1 MKLFYAPGAC
11 SLSPHIV
18 LREAG
23 IAFTLEK
30 VDTASGTTESGA
42 DYRGINAKGYVPAL
56 QIADGQVLTE
66 GAAVVQF
73 IADRHPDAQLAPAA
87 GTLERAR
94 LQEHL
99 NFIASELHK
108 AFTPLFK
115 ADSSEDMKTAARANV
130 RRRLG
135 QVEQQL
141 EDGREYLMGERFSVA
156 DAYLFT
162 VASWTAPT
170 GIGLGDWPRLQAL
183 VARVRERPSVKAA
196 MTAEG
201 LISEGQA
208 A

>member
-23 IAFTLEK
+23 VTFTLEK
-30 VDTASGTTESGA
+30 VDTVTGTTESGA
-42 DYRGINAKGYVPAL
+42 DYSRINAKGYVPAL
-56 QIADGQVLTE
+56 QIEDGAVLTE

-73 IADRHPDAQLAPAA
+73 IADQHPDAKLAPAA
-87 GTLERAR
+87 GSLERAR

-115 ADSSEDMKTAARANV
+115 PDSTDEMKTAAKANV

-135 QVEQQL
+135 QIEQQL
-141 EDGREYLMGERFSVA
+141 ADGRDYLMGEDFTVA

-162 VASWTAPT
+162 VANWAIPT
-170 GIGLGDWPRLQAL
+170 GIGLGAWPRLKAL
-183 VARVRERPSVKAA
+183 VTRIAERPSVKAA
-196 MTAEG
+196 LAAEG
-201 LISEGQA
+201 LA

>member
-23 IAFTLEK
+23 IAFTLDR
-30 VDTASGTTESGA
+30 VDTAAGTTESGQ
-42 DYRGINAKGYVPAL
+42 DFRQINAKGYVPAL
-56 QIADGQVLTE
+56 QMEDGEVLTE

-73 IADRHPDAQLAPAA
+73 IADRNPGAGLAPAA
-87 GTLERAR
+87 GTLQRAR

-115 ADSSEDMKTAARANV
+115 SDSSEEVKAAAKVNV
-130 RRRLG
+130 RRRFD
-135 QVEQQL
+135 QIEQQL
-141 EDGREYLMGERFSVA
+141 EDGREHLMGKDFSVA

-162 VASWTAPT
+162 VASWAKPT
-170 GIGLGDWPRLQAL
+170 GIGLDGWPRLQAL
-183 VARVRERPSVKAA
+183 VARIAGRPSVKAA
-196 MTAEG
+196 MAAEG
-201 LISEGQA
+201 LA

>member
-23 IAFTLEK
+23 ATFTLEK
-30 VDTASGTTESGA
+30 VDTKAGTTESGA
-42 DYRGINAKGYVPAL
+42 DYSRINAKGYVPAL
-56 QIADGQVLTE
+56 QIDDNLVLTE

-73 IADRHPDAQLAPAA
+73 IADRHPDANLAPAA

-99 NFIASELHK
+99 NFIASEVHK

-115 ADSSEDMKTAARANV
+115 AESSEEMKSAATVNV

-135 QVEQQL
+135 QIEAQL
-141 EDGREYLMGERFSVA
+141 ADGRTYLMGEDFTIA

-162 VASWTAPT
+162 VANWATPT
-170 GIGLGDWPRLQAL
+170 GIGLADWPRLEAL
-183 VARVRERPSVKAA
+183 VARVKERPSVKAA
-196 MTAEG
+196 MAAEG
-201 LISEGQA
+201 LA

>member
-23 IAFTLEK
+23 VTFTLEK
-30 VDTASGTTESGA
+30 VDTKAGKTESGA
-42 DYRGINAKGYVPAL
+42 DYSRINAKGYVPAL
-56 QIADGQVLTE
+56 QIEGGVVLTE

-73 IADRHPDAQLAPAA
+73 IADRHPGAKLAPAA

-99 NFIASELHK
+99 NFIASEVHK

-115 ADSSEDMKTAARANV
+115 ADSSEEVKTAAKANV

-135 QVEQQL
+135 QIEQQL
-141 EDGREYLMGERFSVA
+141 EDGREYLMGSDFSVA

-162 VASWTAPT
+162 VANWAKPT
-170 GIGLGDWPRLQAL
+170 GIGLDDWPRLKAL
-183 VARVRERPSVKAA
+183 VARIAERPSVKAA
-196 MTAEG
+196 MAAEG
-201 LISEGQA
+201 LA

>member
-23 IAFTLEK
+23 VTFTLEK
-30 VDTASGTTESGA
+30 VDTAAGKTDSGA
-42 DYRGINAKGYVPAL
+42 DYRAINAKGYVPAL
-56 QIADGQVLTE
+56 QIEGGAVLTE

-73 IADRHPDAQLAPAA
+73 IADRHPDAKLAPAA

-115 ADSSEDMKTAARANV
+115 PDSSEEVKAAAKVNV

-141 EDGREYLMGERFSVA
+141 EDGRDYLMGKDFSVA

-162 VASWTAPT
+162 VASWAHPT

-183 VARVRERPSVKAA
+183 VARVKERPSVKAA
-196 MTAEG
+196 MAAEG
-201 LISEGQA
+201 LA

>member
-23 IAFTLEK
+23 ATFTLEK
-30 VDTASGTTESGA
+30 VDTKAGTTESGA
-42 DYRGINAKGYVPAL
+42 DYSRINAKGYVPAL
-56 QIADGQVLTE
+56 QIDNNLVLTE

-73 IADRHPDAQLAPAA
+73 IADRHPDANLAPAA

-99 NFIASELHK
+99 NFIASEVHK

-115 ADSSEDMKTAARANV
+115 AESSEEMKSAATVNV

-135 QVEQQL
+135 QIEAQL
-141 EDGREYLMGERFSVA
+141 ADGRTYLMGEDFTIA

-162 VASWTAPT
+162 VANWATPT
-170 GIGLGDWPRLQAL
+170 GIGLADWPRLEAL
-183 VARVRERPSVKAA
+183 VARVKERPSVKAA
-196 MTAEG
+196 MAAEG
-201 LISEGQA
+201 LA

>member
-23 IAFTLEK
+23 VTFTLEK
-30 VDTASGTTESGA
+30 VDTKAGKTESGA
-42 DYRGINAKGYVPAL
+42 DYSRINAKGYVPAL
-56 QIADGQVLTE
+56 QIEDGVVLTE

-73 IADRHPDAQLAPAA
+73 IADQHPDAKLAPAA

-115 ADSSEDMKTAARANV
+115 VESSEEVRTAAVANV

-135 QVEQQL
+135 QIEQQL
-141 EDGREYLMGERFSVA
+141 EDGRDYLMGPDFSVA

-162 VASWTAPT
+162 VANWATPT
-170 GIGLGDWPRLQAL
+170 GIGLDDWPRLKAL
-183 VARVRERPSVKAA
+183 VARIAERPSVKAA
-196 MTAEG
+196 MAAEG
-201 LISEGQA
+201 IA

>member
-23 IAFTLEK
+23 LPFTLER
-30 VDTASGTTESGA
+30 VDTASGKTESGG
-42 DYRGINAKGYVPAL
+42 DYRAINAKGYVPAL
-56 QIADGQVLTE
+56 QLETGEVLTE

-73 IADRHPDAQLAPAA
+73 IADRTPDSDLAPAA

-94 LQEHL
+94 LQEQL
-99 NFIASELHK
+99 NFIASEVHK
-108 AFTPLFK
+108 AFTPLFRP
-115 ADSSEDMKTAARANV
+115 DSSDEVKTAARANV
-130 RRRLG
+130 RRRLD

-141 EDGREYLMGERFSVA
+141 QDGRGYLLGDRFSVA

-162 VASWTAPT
+162 VANWAMPT
-170 GIGLGDWPRLQAL
+170 GIGLEDWPHLKAF
-183 VARVRERPSVKAA
+183 VARIAERPSVKGA
-196 MTAEG
+196 MQAEG
-201 LISEGQA
+201 LA

>member
-1 MKLFYAPGAC
+1 MKLFYTPGAC

-23 IAFTLEK
+23 ATFTLEK
-30 VDTASGTTESGA
+30 VDTKAGTTESGA
-42 DYRGINAKGYVPAL
+42 DYSRINAKGYVPAL
-56 QIADGQVLTE
+56 QIDDNLVLTE

-73 IADRHPDAQLAPAA
+73 IADRHPDANLAPAA

-99 NFIASELHK
+99 NFIASEVHK

-115 ADSSEDMKTAARANV
+115 AESSEEMKSAATVNV

-135 QVEQQL
+135 QIEAQL
-141 EDGREYLMGERFSVA
+141 ADGRTYLMGEDFTIA

-162 VASWTAPT
+162 VANWATPT
-170 GIGLGDWPRLQAL
+170 GIGLADWPRLEAL
-183 VARVRERPSVKAA
+183 VARVKERPSVKAA
-196 MTAEG
+196 MAAEG
-201 LISEGQA
+201 LA